1 MNPSWSD
8 VLIQLC
14 QSLLLL
20 VGVPVLI
27 LGVLKLGYLPLAGL
41 FSLRAAGGRGA
52 RRRTLCDDR
61 PLVSVIVPAYNEA
74 AVIVNCVRS
83 VLATTYQNI
92 EVILVDDG
100 STDETAGIIREL
112 SKADA
117 RIRWMSQD
125 NAGKGAALNRGIRHS
140 AGSILMFV
148 DADGIFSPGT
158 IAEMLK
164 GFESDRVG
172 AVCGDDRPVNL
183 NRVQTR
189 LLALISH
196 LGTGV
201 VRRAL
206 SVIGCLPIVSGNIGA
221 FRRDVLEE
229 IGYFREDTVGEDL
242 ELTWRVHAGG
252 YQVAFQPHALVYAE
266 SPSTVRDL
274 WKQRVRWARGL
285 LQTTRIHASM
295 VGNIRYRRFGVFL
308 LVNTV
313 SMIVVPVLQTVV
325 LVALLVLLG
334 LGRAPLGTDF
344 LAVLGWLGLIVT
356 VVLTLI
362 AVAFNRAWRDLR
374 HLWTVPLLPL
384 YSVLT
389 GLCLLA
395 ALTAEVRGV
404 KANWNK
410 LQRSGIVS
418 VPAINATS
426 A

>member
-1 MNPSWSD
+1 MNASWSD

-14 QSLLLL
+14 QDLLLL

-41 FSLRAAGGRGA
+41 FSLRTATGRGT

-74 AVIVNCVRS
+74 AVIINCIRS
-83 VLATTYQNI
+83 VLSTTYRNI

-100 STDETAGIIREL
+100 STDDTANIIREL
-112 SKADA
+112 AQTDPRVS
-117 RIRWMSQD
+117 WMSQD

-158 IAEMLK
+158 IEEMLK
-164 GFESDRVG
+164 GFDNPRVG

-252 YQVAFQPHALVYAE
+252 YRVVFRPQALVYAE
-266 SPSTVRDL
+266 SPSTVRGL

-285 LQTTRIHASM
+285 LQTTRLHASM

-308 LVNTV
+308 LVNTL
-313 SMIVVPVLQTVV
+313 SMIIVPALQT
-325 LVALLVLLG
+325 LALAALLVLLS
-334 LGRAPLGTDF
+334 LGRSPLGGDV

-362 AVAFNRAWRDLR
+362 AVAFNRAWADLR

-389 GLCLLA
+389 GLCLVA
-395 ALTAEVRGV
+395 ALTAEARGV

-410 LQRSGIVS
+410 LQRSGVIS
-418 VPAINATS
+418 VPAVNTTGV
-426 A
+426 

>member
-1 MNPSWSD
+1 VNASWYD
-8 VLIQLC
+8 FLIQTS
-14 QSLLLL
+14 QALLL
-20 VGVPVLI
+20 VIGVPVLV
-27 LGVLKLGYLPLAGL
+27 LGALKLGYLPLAAV
-41 FSLRAAGGRGA
+41 FSVRAVRGRGA
-52 RRRTLCDDR
+52 HRRTLHDDH
-61 PLVSVIVPAYNEA
+61 PLVSVIIPAYNEA

-83 VLATTYQNI
+83 VLATTYANI
-92 EVILVDDG
+92 EVILIDDG
-100 STDETAGIIREL
+100 STDDTAAIIAQLSETDPRV
-112 SKADA
+112 S
-117 RIRWMSQD
+117 WMTQD

-140 AGSILMFV
+140 RGSILMFV

-158 IAEMLK
+158 VEEMLR
-164 GFESDRVG
+164 GFENGRVG

-221 FRRDVLEE
+221 FRRDVLDE

-252 YQVAFQPHALVYAE
+252 YQVVFQPQALVYAE
-266 SPSTVRDL
+266 SPSTVHGL

-285 LQTTRIHASM
+285 LQTTRLHSTM
-295 VGNIRYRRFGVFL
+295 VGNVKYRRFGIFL
-308 LVNTV
+308 LINTL

-325 LVALLVLLG
+325 LAALVLLLG
-334 LGRAPLGTDF
+334 LGRSPLGGDT

-356 VVLTLI
+356 VALTLI
-362 AVAFNRAWRDLR
+362 AIAFNRAWSDLR

-389 GLCLLA
+389 GLTLLA
-395 ALTAEVRGV
+395 ALIAEIRGV
-404 KANWNK
+404 KAGWNK
-410 LQRSGIVS
+410 LQRSGIIS
-418 VPAINATS
+418 IPTPNTTS